1 MVIGNR
7 YLESRD
13 DPKVRPMSDNK
24 SPDLFRNINQ

>member
-24 SPDLFRNINQ
+24 SPDLLEI